1 MARIVAVLAITLGLC
16 LSSLPGMAAQDQV
29 PLVALYRATDR
40 QQILEAGARRE
51 GRLLLYSALSLE
63 EANPLLE
70 AFTRRYP
77 FVRAEIYRASTED
90 VALKVITEYRGR
102 KYLADVVE
110 LSSIDLGKV
119 QKEGI
124 LTPFA
129 SPRSGAYPRS
139 AKSPE
144 GYWVMTRANMLVAGY
159 NTRAVAPADAPKS
172 YDDLLQSRWQ
182 GKVAVEADDQIWL
195 ASLWDFWG
203 EGKAR
208 EYFSRLGRQGLQ
220 VRKGHSA
227 LAELIAAGE
236 VPLSPHVY
244 NHRAEQ
250 LKRRGAPI
258 DWAVLDPV
266 VAVPQMIGL
275 PRRAA
280 NPHAAMLFIDYML
293 SSEGQAVLA
302 KLGRVVAHPFV
313 PSDPPYLG
321 RGFRYVTIDPAKF
334 LSQFDFYNRLWEE
347 LLVRGGR

>member
-77 FVRAEIYRASTED
+77 FVRAEGYR
-90 VALKVITEYRGR
+90 
-102 KYLADVVE
+102 
-110 LSSIDLGKV
+110 
-119 QKEGI
+119 
-124 LTPFA
+124 
-129 SPRSGAYPRS
+129 
-139 AKSPE
+139 
-144 GYWVMTRANMLVAGY
+144 VMTRANMLVAGY
-159 NTRAVAPADAPKS
+159 NTRAVAAADAPKS

-250 LKRRGAPI
+250 LKRRGGPI

>member
-159 NTRAVAPADAPKS
+159 NTRAVAAAASSGSIDIFRF
-172 YDDLLQSRWQ
+172 SRRNSSTFFSTI
-182 GKVAVEADDQIWL
+182 GQIWL
-195 ASLWDFWG
+195 ASL
-203 EGKAR
+203 
-208 EYFSRLGRQGLQ
+208 
-220 VRKGHSA
+220 
-227 LAELIAAGE
+227 
-236 VPLSPHVY
+236 
-244 NHRAEQ
+244 
-250 LKRRGAPI
+250 
-258 DWAVLDPV
+258 
-266 VAVPQMIGL
+266 
-275 PRRAA
+275 
-280 NPHAAMLFIDYML
+280 
-293 SSEGQAVLA
+293 
-302 KLGRVVAHPFV
+302 
-313 PSDPPYLG
+313 
-321 RGFRYVTIDPAKF
+321 
-334 LSQFDFYNRLWEE
+334 
-347 LLVRGGR
+347 